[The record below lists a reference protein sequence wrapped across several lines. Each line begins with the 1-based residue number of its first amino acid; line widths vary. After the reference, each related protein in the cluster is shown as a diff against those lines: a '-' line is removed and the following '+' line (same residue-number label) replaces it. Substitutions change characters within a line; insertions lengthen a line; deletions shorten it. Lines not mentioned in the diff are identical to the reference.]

1 MAQFTL
7 FESVDEPRAIRI
19 LAPIQNAGATGPGG
33 ERKPP
38 KSPSGNLGRERG
50 RRIPPARRRRRRP
63 GEAVTGRGGG
73 DHGGEEAEFA
83 AGGGRKERE
92 QSFFFTWVE
101 V

>member
-50 RRIPPARRRRRRP
+50 RPIPPARRRRR
-63 GEAVTGRGGG
+63 G
-73 DHGGEEAEFA
+73 DGGEEAEFA